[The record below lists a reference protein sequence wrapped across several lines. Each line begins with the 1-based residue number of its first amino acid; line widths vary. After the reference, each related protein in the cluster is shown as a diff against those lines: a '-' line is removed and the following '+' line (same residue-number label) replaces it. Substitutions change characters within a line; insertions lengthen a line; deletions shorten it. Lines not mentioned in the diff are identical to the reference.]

1 MSQLIIAMFIIATFG
16 THAFAQSPRPVV
28 DDCFIPVQTTATTA
42 TYSLFPENYYL
53 IGDNQQ
59 NLDDRITI
67 TSARGFSVEY
77 FDTYKVVTDSIANLT
92 YVLVQCG
99 AAPPPQDKIP
109 AGATVFQIPLTSI
122 SATETVPYAYLEV
135 LGLQDRVSSVSS
147 FVTSSCGQAMV
158 ECGKVAPDLYSL
170 DSTNATQMNAAFDE
184 NAIDAALSSYPIPG
198 TATLVFSGASDPGI
212 LNRAEWLKFLGLFFN
227 RERAASDT
235 FNTIKAEYDRVKASA
250 AAKTSQ
256 EGTLDKPLVAW
267 VQAFSYNPDESF
279 ILSFAPYKAE
289 LTQDA
294 GGRMLDYETIKAIP
308 GVTVNSY
315 TQDDLEFKY
324 KGEGAGFD
332 SKEEALAALLEAT
345 KDVDVAIDET
355 YSFAPRDYD
364 LKAFLEGYGIDVIT
378 EESPKFLQDN
388 GKNVFRFDGRLS
400 STDGMDWYE
409 TAVVRADRALK
420 DLVQALGTD
429 DSTGSNESAEE
440 EFVWFRNIN
449 AAPKVV
455 TAGACSAK
463 TGCDAAPPAVICPF
477 VKPCMDGTTAL
488 LKDTDDGLCSYSD
501 CVEVSSVDDGAS
513 LGELEDVE
521 GAAAA
526 NGAPAVLAPAT
537 YLAMAIAAFLF

>member
-1 MSQLIIAMFIIATFG
+1 MFIIATFG

-28 DDCFIPVQTTATTA
+28 DDCFIPMQTTTTA

-59 NLDDRITI
+59 NLDDHITI

-77 FDTYKVVTDSIANLT
+77 FDTYKIVTDSIANLT

-184 NAIDAALSSYPIPG
+184 NAIDAALSSYPIAD
-198 TATLVFSGASDPGI
+198 TATLVFSGSSDPGI

-235 FNTIKAEYDRVKASA
+235 FNAIKAEYDRVKASA
-250 AAKTSQ
+250 AAKTGQ

-267 VQAFSYNPDESF
+267 VQAFSYDPDESF

-315 TQDDLEFKY
+315 TKDDLEFKY

-332 SKEEALAALLEAT
+332 RKEEALAALLEAT

-364 LKAFLEGYGIDVIT
+364 LKAFLERYGIDAIT
-378 EESPKFLQDN
+378 EESHKFLQDN

-409 TAVVRADRALK
+409 AAVVRADRALK

-429 DSTGSNESAEE
+429 STDSNESADE

-449 AAPKVV
+449 IAPKVV

-463 TGCDAAPPAVICPF
+463 TRCDAAPPAVICPF
-477 VKPCMDGTTAL
+477 VKPCMDGDTAL
-488 LKDTDDGLCSYSD
+488 LKGTDDGLCSYSD
-501 CVEVSSVDDGAS
+501 CVEVSSVGGGAS

-521 GAAAA
+521 GAGAA
-526 NGAPAVLAPAT
+526 NGTSAVLGPAT

>member
-1 MSQLIIAMFIIATFG
+1 MFIIATFG

-170 DSTNATQMNAAFDE
+170 DSTNATQMNTAFDE

-227 RERAASDT
+227 RERAASGT

-332 SKEEALAALLEAT
+332 SMEEALAALLEAT

-355 YSFAPRDYD
+355 YSFTPRDYE

-488 LKDTDDGLCSYSD
+488 LKDTDDGLCSYFD

>member
-1 MSQLIIAMFIIATFG
+1 MSQLIISMFIIATFG
-16 THAFAQSPRPVV
+16 THAFAESPRPVV
-28 DDCFIPVQTTATTA
+28 DDCFIPMQTTAATTN
-42 TYSLFPENYYL
+42 SLFPEDYQL
-53 IGDNQQ
+53 IGDDQQ
-59 NLDDRITI
+59 NLGDHITI

-77 FDTYKVVTDSIANLT
+77 FNTYKVVTDSIANLT

-122 SATETVPYAYLEV
+122 SATETIPYAYLEV

-147 FVTSSCGQAMV
+147 FVTSSCGQALV

-184 NAIDAALSSYPIPG
+184 NAVDAALTSSPIAD

-235 FNTIKAEYDRVKASA
+235 FNAIKAEYERVKAST

-256 EGTLDKPLVAW
+256 EGTMAKPLVAW
-267 VQAFSYNPDESF
+267 VQAFSYDPDESF

-289 LTQDA
+289 LTEDA
-294 GGRMLDYETIKAIP
+294 GGRMLDYDTIKAIP

-315 TQDDLEFKY
+315 TEDDLEFKY
-324 KGEGAGFD
+324 NGEGAGFD

-345 KDVDVAIDET
+345 QDVDVAIDET
-355 YSFAPRDYD
+355 YTFAPRDYD
-364 LKAFLEGYGIDVIT
+364 LKALLEGYGIDGIT
-378 EESPKFLQDN
+378 EESPKFLQDD

-400 STDGMDWYE
+400 STDGIDWYE
-409 TAVVRADRALK
+409 AAVVRADRALK

-429 DSTGSNESAEE
+429 DSAGSDESADE

-455 TAGACSAK
+455 SAGACSAK

-477 VKPCMDGTTAL
+477 VKACADGNTAL
-488 LKDTDDGLCSYSD
+488 FKDTDNGVCSYAD
-501 CVEVSSVDDGAS
+501 CVEVSSVDGGAS
-513 LGELEDVE
+513 LGELEGVE
-521 GAAAA
+521 GSAAADA
-526 NGAPAVLAPAT
+526 ASAVLAPAT
-537 YLAMAIAAFLF
+537 FLAMTIAAFLF